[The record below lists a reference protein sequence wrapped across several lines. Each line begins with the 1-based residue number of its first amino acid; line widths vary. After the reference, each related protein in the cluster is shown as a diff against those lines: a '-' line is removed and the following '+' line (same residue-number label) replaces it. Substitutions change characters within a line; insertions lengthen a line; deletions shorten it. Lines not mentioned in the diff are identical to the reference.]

1 MFHKDIVGNEACGAT
16 FSIPEK
22 NGEGIVLYSASA
34 VVLGVVRV
42 LTYSNTANKEYVAS
56 AAATLT
62 SRGVKKVV
70 ALEALAA
77 AGLSKWQTS
86 GLAEADCATGVAA
99 GDYLEIING
108 GDELICDGTT
118 GSTTQSDQSAA
129 ICVDANASGANAVGT
144 VLLIDEPT
152 EVAAS

>member
-1 MFHKDIVGNEACGAT
+1 MFHKDIVGNEACGAK

-34 VVLGVVRV
+34 VVLGVVRI

-56 AAATLT
+56 APGTIT
-62 SRGVKKVV
+62 TRGVRTVV

-86 GLAEADCATGVAA
+86 GLAEADCATGIAA
-99 GDYLEIING
+99 GDYLELG
-108 GDELICDGTT
+108 GTDDEFEVDGTT
-118 GSTTQSDQSAA
+118 GSTTQTDQSAA
-129 ICVDANASGANAVGT
+129 IAVDANASGANAVGT
-144 VLLIDEPT
+144 VLLIDEIH
-152 EVAAS
+152 EIAAA

>member
-1 MFHKDIVGNEACGAT
+1 MFHKDIVGNEACGAK

-34 VVLGVVRV
+34 VTLGEVRV
-42 LTYSNTANKEYVAS
+42 LTYDEAANKEYVAG
-56 AAATLT
+56 AAATVT
-62 SRGVKKVV
+62 SRGNKKVV

-86 GLAEADCATGVAA
+86 GLAEADVATGAAA
-99 GDYLEIING
+99 GDYLEITNTA
-108 GDELICDGTT
+108 DEFVVDGST
-118 GSTTQSDQSAA
+118 GSTIQTDQSSA

-152 EVAAS
+152 EVATS